1 MSATVI
7 AVANHKGGVAKTT
20 CVINL
25 ADVFSRAGL
34 RVLVID
40 VDPQSNAT
48 QALLSDTHGQV
59 ADPSVRELLISND
72 LSMALRVVRED
83 TTIDGVHLIPAN
95 VKLVGIEESL
105 RNNFTPASVLRD
117 RIRCLVEKTDIYDIV
132 LIDTPPAL
140 SLMTANALTAAH
152 HVLIP
157 IESGNRFALYGLDD
171 LDSYIARI
179 RPINPGLNVLGAV
192 LTKHDGRRTVCQVT
206 EQASREAYFVFDS
219 TISNATAVQKSQ
231 VYGKSALQFDRR
243 APVSREFVKL
253 GSQILERIGISVK
266 KPADA
271 DDDDGER
278 NAA

>member
-1 MSATVI
+1 MSAIVI
-7 AVANHKGGVAKTT
+7 TVANHKGGVAKTT

-25 ADVFSRAGL
+25 ADAFARAGL

-48 QALLSDTHGQV
+48 QALLSDLQSPV
-59 ADPSVRELLISND
+59 MEPSVRDLLISND
-72 LSMALRVVRED
+72 LSMALRVVCEN
-83 TTIDGVHLIPAN
+83 TTIDGVHLIPTN

-117 RIRCLVEKTDIYDIV
+117 RIRCLVEKTDIYDVV

-152 HVLIP
+152 YVLIP

-171 LDSYIARI
+171 LDNYITRI
-179 RPINPGLNVLGAV
+179 RPINPNLKVLGAV
-192 LTKHDGRRTVCQVT
+192 LTKHDGRKTVCQVT
-206 EQASREAYFVFDS
+206 ESAAREAYFVFES
-219 TISNATAVQKSQ
+219 TISNATVVQKSQ

-243 APVSREFVKL
+243 ALVSREFVSL
-253 GSQILERIGISVK
+253 GKQVLEKIGIQVK
-266 KPADA
+266 KIAET
-271 DDDDGER
+271 DGESD
-278 NAA
+278 AA